1 MNTLL
6 HWYRNDL
13 RSQDHAA
20 LAHAASK
27 GMNVLPLYILPNEE
41 MFRLS
46 KLLRLGKHRKQFLYQ
61 TLNELADFWKK
72 QGTKLLIIQGK
83 PEEIIP
89 QLFLNYSVAEL
100 SFANAI
106 ASEELAQEHAVEL
119 ALNDEKISIF
129 KFYDDFLIH
138 PDDLFCLPFQ
148 VPDVFTNF
156 RKQVEANL
164 IIRPPFDQNFPKGY
178 PHHEQGISLE
188 QLLHHENVLMDPRSA
203 FPFSGGERQAQK
215 RIQDYFFT
223 NKFILQYKETRNGLL
238 GADYST
244 KFSPWLALGA
254 VSPRQIYAEL
264 IKFEQQYGANES
276 TYWLVFELLW
286 RDYFRYMLIK
296 YGEKLFF
303 KNGLNIYN
311 PKREIV
317 QSDELFQSWIQ
328 GKTGDDFVDA
338 CMHELAATGFMSNRG
353 RQNVAS
359 YLVHQLKLD
368 WRLGAEYFE
377 SMLLDYD
384 VASNWG
390 NWAYLAGVGNDPRQ
404 RIFNTQKQ
412 AGQYDENGEFRKCWS

>member
-41 MFRLS
+41 VFRLS
-46 KLLRLGKHRKQFLYQ
+46 KLPRWGKHRKQFLYQ

-72 QGTKLLIIQGK
+72 QGTELLILQGK

-138 PDDLFCLPFQ
+138 PDDLFCLPSQ

-223 NKFILQYKETRNGLL
+223 NKFILQYKETRNGSL

-404 RIFNTQKQ
+404 RVFNSQKQ
-412 AGQYDENGEFRKCWS
+412 AGQYDENGEFRKCWN

>member
-13 RSQDHAA
+13 RSEDHAA
-20 LAHAASK
+20 LAHAAAK
-27 GMNVLPLYILPNEE
+27 GMKVLPLYILSNEE

-46 KLLRLGKHRKQFLYQ
+46 DLPRWGKHRKQFLYQ
-61 TLNELADFWKK
+61 TLKDLADFWNK
-72 QGTKLLIIQGK
+72 QGTELLILQGK
-83 PEEIIP
+83 PVDIIP
-89 QLFLNYSVAEL
+89 QLCQKYTVEEL
-100 SFANAI
+100 SFAAAH
-106 ASEELAQEHAVEL
+106 ASEEIALEQAVEL
-119 ALNDEKISIF
+119 ALKGEKISIF

-138 PDDLFCLPFQ
+138 PDDLFCLPSQ
-148 VPDVFTNF
+148 IPDVFTNF
-156 RKQVEANL
+156 RKSVEANL
-164 IIRPPFDQNFPKGY
+164 KIRVPFVYDFPQGY
-178 PHHEQGISLE
+178 PHNEKGISLE
-188 QLLHHENVLMDPRSA
+188 QINLNENSFVDTRSA
-203 FPFSGGERQAQK
+203 FPFSGGERQAQI

-244 KFSPWLALGA
+244 KFSPWLSLGA
-254 VSPRQIYAEL
+254 VSPRQIYTEL
-264 IKFEQQYGANES
+264 KKFEQQHGANES
-276 TYWLVFELLW
+276 TYWLVFELFW
-286 RDYFRYMLIK
+286 RDYFRYILIK
-296 YGEKLFF
+296 YGRKIFL

-311 PKREIV
+311 PNREVV
-317 QSDELFQSWIQ
+317 QSDALFQSWIL

-377 SMLLDYD
+377 SMLIDYD
-384 VASNWG
+384 AASNWG

-412 AGQYDENGEFRKCWS
+412 AEQYDQNGEFRKCWN

>member
-223 NKFILQYKETRNGLL
+223 NKFILQYKETRNGSL

-404 RIFNTQKQ
+404 RVFNSQKQ
-412 AGQYDENGEFRKCWS
+412 AGQYDENGEFRKCWN

>member
-223 NKFILQYKETRNGLL
+223 NKFILQDKETRNGLL

-264 IKFEQQYGANES
+264 KKFEQQYGANES

-404 RIFNTQKQ
+404 RVFNSQKQ
-412 AGQYDENGEFRKCWS
+412 AGQYDENGEFRKCWN

>member
-20 LAHAASK
+20 LAHAAAN
-27 GMNVLPLYILPNEE
+27 GMNVLPLYILPNEDV
-41 MFRLS
+41 FGLS
-46 KLLRLGKHRKQFLYQ
+46 KLPRWGKHRKQFLYQ

-72 QGTKLLIIQGK
+72 QGTELLILQGK
-83 PEEIIP
+83 PEEIIS
-89 QLFLNYSVAEL
+89 QLILNYSVAEL
-100 SFANAI
+100 SFATAI
-106 ASEELAQEHAVEL
+106 ASDELAQEHVVEK

-138 PDDLFCLPFQ
+138 PDDLFCHPSQ

-156 RKQVEANL
+156 RKRVELDLN
-164 IIRPPFDQNFPKGY
+164 IRAPFVYTFPQGCQHNEKGI
-178 PHHEQGISLE
+178 PLD
-188 QLLHHENVLMDPRSA
+188 QLLDNENVLTDPRSA
-203 FPFSGGERQAQK
+203 FPFSGGEQQAQK
-215 RIQDYFFT
+215 HIQYYFFT
-223 NKFILQYKETRNGLL
+223 NKFIVQYKETRNGLL

-264 IKFEQQYGANES
+264 KKFEQQYGVNES
-276 TYWLVFELLW
+276 TYWLVFELFW

-296 YGEKLFF
+296 FGKKLFL

-317 QSDELFQSWIQ
+317 QSDELFQRWIQ

-412 AGQYDENGEFRKCWS
+412 AGQYDENGEFRKCWN

>member
-83 PEEIIP
+83 PEDIIP

-404 RIFNTQKQ
+404 RVFNSQKQ
-412 AGQYDENGEFRKCWS
+412 AGQYDENGEFRKCWN

>member
-138 PDDLFCLPFQ
+138 PDDLFCLPSQ

-223 NKFILQYKETRNGLL
+223 NKFILQYKETRNGSL

-404 RIFNTQKQ
+404 RIFNIQKQ
-412 AGQYDENGEFRKCWS
+412 AGQYDENGEFRKCWN

>member
-83 PEEIIP
+83 PEDIIP

-223 NKFILQYKETRNGLL
+223 NKFILQYKETRNGSL

-404 RIFNTQKQ
+404 RIFNIQKQ
-412 AGQYDENGEFRKCWS
+412 AGQYDENGEFRKCWN

>member
-83 PEEIIP
+83 PEDIIP

-404 RIFNTQKQ
+404 RIFNIQKQ
-412 AGQYDENGEFRKCWS
+412 AGQYDENGEFRKCWN

>member
-72 QGTKLLIIQGK
+72 QGTELLILQGK

>member
-20 LAHAASK
+20 LAHAAAK

-41 MFRLS
+41 VFRLS
-46 KLLRLGKHRKQFLYQ
+46 KLPRWGKHRKQFLYQ

-72 QGTKLLIIQGK
+72 QGTELLILQGK
-83 PEEIIP
+83 PEEIIS
-89 QLFLNYSVAEL
+89 QLILNYSVAEL
-100 SFANAI
+100 SFATAI
-106 ASEELAQEHAVEL
+106 ASEELAQEHVVEQ
-119 ALNDEKISIF
+119 ALNAEKISIF

-138 PDDLFCLPFQ
+138 PDDLFCLPSQ

-164 IIRPPFDQNFPKGY
+164 IIRPPFKQDFPKGY

-188 QLLHHENVLMDPRSA
+188 QLLHHENVLLNPRSA
-203 FPFSGGERQAQK
+203 FPFGGGEQQAQK
-215 RIQDYFFT
+215 RIQDYFFS

-264 IKFEQQYGANES
+264 KKFEQQYGANES

-303 KNGLNIYN
+303 KSGLNIYN

-317 QSDELFQSWIQ
+317 QSDELFHRWIE

-384 VASNWG
+384 AASNWG

-412 AGQYDENGEFRKCWS
+412 AGQYDENGEFRKCWN

>member
-46 KLLRLGKHRKQFLYQ
+46 KLPRWGKHRKQFLYQ

-72 QGTKLLIIQGK
+72 QGTELLIIQGK

-138 PDDLFCLPFQ
+138 PDDLFCLPSQ

-223 NKFILQYKETRNGLL
+223 NKFILQYKETRNGSL

-404 RIFNTQKQ
+404 RIFNIQKQ
-412 AGQYDENGEFRKCWS
+412 AGQYDENGEFRKCWN

>member
-13 RSQDHAA
+13 RSEDHAA
-20 LAHAASK
+20 LAHAAAK
-27 GMNVLPLYILPNEE
+27 GMKVLPLYILSNEE

-46 KLLRLGKHRKQFLYQ
+46 DLPRWGKHRKQFLYQ
-61 TLNELADFWKK
+61 TLKDLADFWNK
-72 QGTKLLIIQGK
+72 QGTELLILQGK
-83 PEEIIP
+83 PEDIIP
-89 QLFLNYSVAEL
+89 QLCQKYTIDEL
-100 SFANAI
+100 SFAAAH
-106 ASEELAQEHAVEL
+106 ASEELAQEDAVEI
-119 ALNDEKISIF
+119 ALVDDKISIF

-138 PDDLFCLPFQ
+138 PDDLFCLPSQ

-164 IIRPPFDQNFPKGY
+164 NIRPPFKQDFPKGY
-178 PHHEQGISLE
+178 THHEQGIPLE
-188 QLLHHENVLMDPRSA
+188 QLLHHEIVLADPRSA
-203 FPFSGGERQAQK
+203 FPFGGGEQQAQK
-215 RIQDYFFT
+215 RIQGYFFS

-296 YGEKLFF
+296 YGEKLFL
-303 KNGLNIYN
+303 KNGLSIYN

-377 SMLLDYD
+377 SMLIDYD

-412 AGQYDENGEFRKCWS
+412 AGQYDENGEFRKCWN

>member
-20 LAHAASK
+20 LAHATAK

-41 MFRLS
+41 VFHLS
-46 KLLRLGKHRKQFLYQ
+46 KLPRWGKHRKQFLYQ

-72 QGTKLLIIQGK
+72 QGTELLILQGK

-138 PDDLFCLPFQ
+138 PDDLFCLPSQ

-156 RKQVEANL
+156 RKQVEDNL
-164 IIRPPFDQNFPKGY
+164 NIRPPFKQDFPKGC
-178 PHHEQGISLE
+178 PHQEQGIPLE
-188 QLLHHENVLMDPRSA
+188 QLLHHENVLTDPRSA
-203 FPFSGGERQAQK
+203 FPFGGGEEQAQK
-215 RIQDYFFT
+215 RIQDYFFS

-264 IKFEQQYGANES
+264 KKFEQQYGANES